1 VLPPDGDICSS
12 KIWNYVNTLIHLHR
26 HMKEARQD
34 ILDAIKIYYKELGFR
49 RDNSRV
55 THQAQARTALS
66 NVMREYGM
74 TYEEIGVYVN
84 RDHSTV
90 VHDCSHQDDELRTW
104 SGYKSA
110 YEKCKAIVG
119 SALVGD
125 LDDIIAY
132 LKEKQDALQVQ
143 IDEYLKKKQENDAR
157 IKELAADGVEI
168 G

>member
-1 VLPPDGDICSS
+1 
-12 KIWNYVNTLIHLHR
+12 
-26 HMKEARQD
+26 MKEARQD

-55 THQAQARTALS
+55 THQAQARAALS

-90 VHDCSHQDDELRTW
+90 VHHIKHHADELKEW
-104 SGYKSA
+104 SGYKTT

-119 SALVGD
+119 SALVGG
-125 LDDIIAY
+125 LDDVIAY

-143 IDEYLKKKQENDAR
+143 IDEYLKKKEENEAR
-157 IKELAADGVEI
+157 IKVVSAGCVEI

>member
-1 VLPPDGDICSS
+1 
-12 KIWNYVNTLIHLHR
+12 
-26 HMKEARQD
+26 MKEARQD

-55 THQAQARTALS
+55 THQSQARTALS
-66 NVMREYGM
+66 NVMREHGM
-74 TYEEIGVYVN
+74 KYEQIKAYVN
-84 RDHSTV
+84 RDHSTII
-90 VHDCSHQDDELRTW
+90 HHCKHHADELKTW
-104 SGYKSA
+104 SGYKKT

-125 LDDIIAY
+125 LDDMIAY

-143 IDEYLKKKQENDAR
+143 IDEYLKKKEENDAR

>member
-1 VLPPDGDICSS
+1 
-12 KIWNYVNTLIHLHR
+12 
-26 HMKEARQD
+26 MKEARQD

-90 VHDCSHQDDELRTW
+90 VHHCKHHADELRTW

-143 IDEYLKKKQENDAR
+143 IDQYLKKKEENDAM
-157 IKELAADGVEI
+157 IKELSAGCVEI

>member
-1 VLPPDGDICSS
+1 
-12 KIWNYVNTLIHLHR
+12 
-26 HMKEARQD
+26 MKEARQD

-55 THQAQARTALS
+55 THQAQARAALS

-74 TYEEIGVYVN
+74 TYEEIGFYVN

-90 VHDCSHQDDELRTW
+90 VHHINHHADELKAW
-104 SGYKSA
+104 SGYKST

-125 LDDIIAY
+125 LDDVIAY
-132 LKEKQDALQVQ
+132 LKKKQDALQAQ
-143 IDEYLKKKQENDAR
+143 IDEYLKKKEENDAR
-157 IKELAADGVEI
+157 IKELAEDGVEI